1 MFDFFKNKSK
11 ENKTQVKAITRKSSL
26 DKIQYFKNYMD
37 DWLQEDYNIFNEEY
51 SFLENN
57 CCPNCGCVLE
67 IKIETS
73 KKCPECKEKIILRTN
88 LQKSYY

>member
-11 ENKTQVKAITRKSSL
+11 ENKTQVKAITKKSSL

-51 SFLENN
+51 SFF
-57 CCPNCGCVLE
+57 
-67 IKIETS
+67 
-73 KKCPECKEKIILRTN
+73 
-88 LQKSYY
+88 